1 MRRPLAVLIGLVVPA
16 MALTA
21 CSGRGSSAPAA
32 DPTPSLSSS
41 PASSTTPTPTPQ
53 PDPPPPAHA
62 CYRLGYD
69 AALAPT
75 NTLEP
80 VHCSGTHSAITFFVG
95 HFAKGVPVDGP
106 QVHRTESRACPRRFA
121 SFVGGSLEDRRLS
134 LLRTV
139 WFSPTVEQ
147 AALGARWFQCV
158 AIALRGDQ
166 HLALLDVPVQ
176 GALDTDAGRG
186 HYGLCATDQPGAPD
200 FEQRICSRPH
210 SWRSLRTV
218 GFRAGGYPGIDTVK
232 AAGQTPCQ
240 DAARAV
246 ATDPLNYQW
255 AYAWPTK
262 AQWKAGQT
270 YGVCW
275 APA

>member
-1 MRRPLAVLIGLVVPA
+1 MKHLLGLMA
-16 MALTA
+16 ASALALTA
-21 CSGRGSSAPAA
+21 CSGSGSSAPVA
-32 DPTPSLSSS
+32 DPTPTRSSSS
-41 PASSTTPTPTPQ
+41 PSPTPTPKPR
-53 PDPPPPAHA
+53 PDPPPPSHA

-75 NTLEP
+75 TGVKP
-80 VHCSGTHSAITFFVG
+80 VPCRKPHSAVTFFVG
-95 HFAKGVPVDGP
+95 RFPPGVAVDGAAA
-106 QVHRTESRACPRRFA
+106 HRTESTVCPRRFA
-121 SFVGGSLEDRRLS
+121 SFVGGTLEDRRLS

-139 WFSPTVEQ
+139 WFAPTVEQ

-166 HLALLDVPVQ
+166 HLAVLDVPVA
-176 GALDTDAGRG
+176 GALDSDTGRG
-186 HYGLCATDQPGAPD
+186 HYGLCATDQPGTSD
-200 FEQRICSRPH
+200 FEQRICSVPH
-210 SWRSLRTV
+210 AWQALRTV
-218 GFRAGGYPGIDTVK
+218 GFRPGRYPGVDAVK
-232 AAGQTPCQ
+232 SAGQTPCQ

-246 ATDPLNYQW
+246 ASDPLDYQW
-255 AYAWPTK
+255 SYVWPTQ